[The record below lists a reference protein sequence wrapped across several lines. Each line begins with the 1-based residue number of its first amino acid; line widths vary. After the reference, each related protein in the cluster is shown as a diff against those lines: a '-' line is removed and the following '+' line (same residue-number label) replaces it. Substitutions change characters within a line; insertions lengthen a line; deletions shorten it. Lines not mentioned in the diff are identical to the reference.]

1 MIDDAKPLENIKN
14 KNEGINIIISVP
26 F

>member
-26 F
+26 L